1 MAYLYDKFH
10 FTFYI
15 YIYVCMLPSVL
26 LFDFPFS
33 SIYST
38 PQLLG
43 FKRTDND
50 KMFIIEQNL
59 FFPFTYQR
67 NRC

>member
-1 MAYLYDKFH
+1 
-10 FTFYI
+10 
-15 YIYVCMLPSVL
+15 MLPSVL